1 MINLN
6 WKKIDTNETSMNW
19 SNCQECCS
27 SWRTSSQGTCQS
39 SLSVKAQEE
48 PHPKGPISLPQVSQL
63 TKNLV
68 PRNQSVCPKCPAHKE
83 SHPKGPISPT
93 PSVKAHKEPCPMG
106 PVSLPWVPM
115 FNVEEPHPKGPVY
128 KSAFSVDAHKK
139 PCPLGPVCLSQRD
152 MCDSSQSRFFCQ
164 ELLSIEHDN
173 ATCYL

>member
-27 SWRTSSQGTCQS
+27 SWRSSSQGTCQS
-39 SLSVKAQEE
+39 APSVKAQEE

-93 PSVKAHKEPCPMG
+93 PSVKAHKEP
-106 PVSLPWVPM
+106 
-115 FNVEEPHPKGPVY
+115 HPKGPVC
-128 KSAFSVDAHKK
+128 KSAFGVDAHKK
-139 PCPLGPVCLSQRD
+139 ALSPGTCLSQRD
-152 MCDSSQSRFFCQ
+152 MCDSSQSHFFCQ

>member
-27 SWRTSSQGTCQS
+27 SWRSSSQGTCQS
-39 SLSVKAQEE
+39 APSVKAQEE

-63 TKNLV
+63 TENLV

-93 PSVKAHKEPCPMG
+93 PSVKAHKEP
-106 PVSLPWVPM
+106 
-115 FNVEEPHPKGPVY
+115 HPKGPVC
-128 KSAFSVDAHKK
+128 KSAFGVDAHKK
-139 PCPLGPVCLSQRD
+139 SLVPWDLSVPKGYVWFKSKSFFLPGIIIYRTWQ
-152 MCDSSQSRFFCQ
+152 CNILFVRF
-164 ELLSIEHDN
+164 
-173 ATCYL
+173 

>member
-106 PVSLPWVPM
+106 PVSPPWVPM
-115 FNVEEPHPKGPVY
+115 FMKNLIPRDLSVSLLLVLTLTKSLVPWDLSVCPKGICVIQV
-128 KSAFSVDAHKK
+128 KVVFSA
-139 PCPLGPVCLSQRD
+139 R
-152 MCDSSQSRFFCQ
+152 
-164 ELLSIEHDN
+164 N
-173 ATCYL
+173 YYL